1 MKLENQ
7 SAIVTGGAKGI
18 GRAVCE
24 LFAAEGARVAILD
37 LDAEQGEAAAAGLR
51 NDGHDAAF
59 FRCDIGD
66 AAQARQALDAAAARF
81 GAPDILV
88 NDAAWQLNKPLLETT
103 DEEFD
108 RVLSVNL
115 SGTFR
120 MTRPN

>member
-59 FRCDIGD
+59 FRCDIGMRRRRD
-66 AAQARQALDAAAARF
+66 RRSMRRRPVSERPTF
-81 GAPDILV
+81 
-88 NDAAWQLNKPLLETT
+88 WSTT
-103 DEEFD
+103 
-108 RVLSVNL
+108 RHGS
-115 SGTFR
+115 STSR
-120 MTRPN
+120 CWRRRTRSSTGC

>member
-51 NDGHDAAF
+51 SGGHDAAF
-59 FRCDIGD
+59 FRCDVGPVSE
-66 AAQARQALDAAAARF
+66 RPTF
-81 GAPDILV
+81 
-88 NDAAWQLNKPLLETT
+88 WSTT
-103 DEEFD
+103 
-108 RVLSVNL
+108 RHGS
-115 SGTFR
+115 STSR
-120 MTRPN
+120 CWRRRTRSSTGC